1 MNAQQ
6 DYMKACK
13 IHQEVKA
20 IVAFEAAGVYL
31 KIAPST
37 AKSVKAGF
45 DTAFHFTIFMKATP
59 KAILKTVALNDVEGL
74 VAALEEVVA
83 NIK

>member
-1 MNAQQ
+1 MNARQ
-6 DYMKACK
+6 DYMIACK
-13 IHQEVKA
+13 IHQEVKEM
-20 IVAFEAAGVYL
+20 IAFEAKGIYL

-59 KAILKTVALNDVEGL
+59 KKVLKTVALRDIEGL
-74 VAALEEVVA
+74 VAYLEELTTS
-83 NIK
+83 I

>member
-1 MNAQQ
+1 MNARQ
-6 DYMKACK
+6 DYMTACR

-20 IVAFEAAGVYL
+20 MIAFEAKGVYL

-59 KAILKTVALNDVEGL
+59 KKVLKTIALNDIEGL

-83 NIK
+83 SI